1 MRLDFLSAFLSL
13 LLSSSLFS
21 QGPIKGQVLDSF
33 TTEPLRYASIQ
44 IVSKHSGTVTDSQG
58 FYLFSDLSP
67 GDSLKFSYL
76 GYESQTLSFM
86 MLKDKPTFEM
96 IASEI
101 NDFIGD
107 SDLGGYNALF
117 FDVPFLCEEF
127 MRCGIIF
134 MGPEV
139 VIRPLDPE
147 TYLKRVIQSFALNY
161 PQEPYE
167 LYSYYTER
175 ITENGRL
182 LDHAEAGFYSQIDE
196 ATMDTQH
203 QLILYHQAELSE
215 LEFMR
220 KTAEKQKAKYIK
232 KHPEDTEAAD
242 NNALI
247 QADFGGP
254 DLLLEMGVTSGKIH
268 PLDSTRFRD
277 FRYSYGSNSSFMG
290 QEVITIAYSSRGKDD
305 QMRKEG
311 LIYIDQETDAIV
323 AVKESGKLVI
333 PALLK
338 PILFAMG
345 IEISNPVY
353 HMDLRYRPYQGRWFM
368 EQLHWD
374 VDFGM
379 KKRHWFKENEKSRF
393 YIAQTMLGREIGLG
407 WSRTIETEQ
416 VFDKEEAMEKQVA
429 PFSGVGWEDI
439 R

>member
-1 MRLDFLSAFLSL
+1 MRLDFLLAFLGL

-58 FYLFSDLSP
+58 FYLLSNLSP

-76 GYESQTLSFM
+76 GYESQTFSFAV
-86 MLKDKPTFEM
+86 LKDKPT
-96 IASEI
+96 ILLI
-101 NDFIGD
+101 PTIV
-107 SDLGGYNALF
+107 L
-117 FDVPFLCEEF
+117 
-127 MRCGIIF
+127 
-134 MGPEV
+134 GPEV

-147 TYLKRVIQSFALNY
+147 TYLKRVIRSFTQNY

-175 ITENGRL
+175 ITENGKL

-290 QEVITIAYSSRGKDD
+290 QEVITIVYSSRGKDD

-407 WSRTIETEQ
+407 WSRTIETDQ
-416 VFDKEEAMEKQVA
+416 VFNKEEAMEKQVA